1 MWTYVFYLKKSS
13 QFLISKHYLANVSL
27 NTFNVSPLHLLTTF
41 LVLQYTYELLGII
54 SENFPLEFSET
65 EAVKLR
71 LDLINAI
78 EALYTDDRATVS
90 STYTKFGWIILLF

>member
-1 MWTYVFYLKKSS
+1 MK
-13 QFLISKHYLANVSL
+13 
-27 NTFNVSPLHLLTTF
+27 
-41 LVLQYTYELLGII
+41 
-54 SENFPLEFSET
+54 FPLEFTET

-90 STYTKFGWIILLF
+90 LPIGKLDFSHVF